1 MTHSVTDSHTYSWN
15 ALYISN
21 IPSNV
26 FVFNEGNT
34 MAEPFTGER
43 LKRMIEEYC
52 YLGKVSR
59 IDYVQI
65 PGNNREAFIH
75 FTSWNKHLIV
85 DIFRE
90 IMDTDGSIEFTDMDE
105 ETEGNVKNTYT
116 KFQFGLFQNGV
127 KCNFPIIFTP
137 IHIESM

>member
-1 MTHSVTDSHTYSWN
+1 MVTHSVRDSDSWN

-65 PGNNREAFIH
+65 PGHNREAFIH

-105 ETEGNVKNTYT
+105 WTNGNVKDNS
-116 KFQFGLFQNGV
+116 KFQFGIFQNGV
-127 KCNFPIIFTP
+127 KCTFPIIFTP
-137 IHIESM
+137 VQIESK